1 MKFVVDMNLSPA
13 LCLVLKTEGW
23 DVVHWSDVGDPRATD
38 TELMIWAAQ
47 QGRIVLTHDLDLGS
61 LLAATQAEEPS
72 VVQVRIQDVLP
83 DRLAPLL
90 IPVLKQ
96 YEAELNVG
104 ALIIVDPSKSRVR
117 ILPLM

>member
-1 MKFVVDMNLSPA
+1 MKFVIDMNLSPA
-13 LCLVLKTEGW
+13 LCRILKTEGW
-23 DVVHWSDVGDPRATD
+23 DVMHWSDVGDPRATD
-38 TELMIWAAQ
+38 TELMVWAAQ
-47 QGRIVLTHDLDLGS
+47 QRRIVLTHDLDLGS

-72 VVQVRIQDVLP
+72 VVQVRIQDVFP
-83 DRLAPLL
+83 DRLAPFL

-104 ALIIVDPSKSRVR
+104 ALIIVDPSKSRIR